1 MQKLPL
7 EMKTLNKE
15 MFFIVNNKDALL
27 GMSKPINKSYV
38 MKKIWQK
45 DDLATN
51 ILVNNFTVGKDLD
64 FDERLAKYDVKG
76 SMAHCKMLAETG
88 IISQEESGQMLY
100 VLNTILD
107 KIEDG
112 SFEID
117 KEAEDI
123 HSQIE
128 AILIEELGDTGKKI
142 HTARSRNDQVLLDIK
157 LYLLDEIREIT
168 ALTDEF
174 FQILIKLADQHKN
187 VLLPGYTHLQIAMP
201 SSFGLWF
208 GAYAEALLDDV
219 EMLFSTKNIINK
231 NPLGSAAGYGSSFPI
246 NRESTTYNLGFQSM
260 NYNSVYAQMTRGK
273 SEKLLSMAMATLA
286 GTLAKFAYDVCLYLN
301 QNFDF
306 ISFPKEFTTGSSI
319 MPHKKNPDIFELVR
333 ARCNRIQALPNE
345 LILLTNNLPSGYHRD
360 VQLTKEIL
368 FPAIDSLKECLEIV
382 SYTLPNIQVKDGI
395 LEDEKYK
402 YLFSVEKINQEV
414 KNGSSFRDAYVKV
427 GQEIENNEFE
437 FEPGDLDYTHQGSL
451 GNLCLD
457 KIEYQFNKLKNKLLG

>member
-1 MQKLPL
+1 
-7 EMKTLNKE
+7 
-15 MFFIVNNKDALL
+15 
-27 GMSKPINKSYV
+27 

-45 DDLATN
+45 DDFATN
-51 ILVNNFTVGKDLD
+51 TSVNKFTVGKDLD

-76 SMAHCKMLAETG
+76 SMAHCKMLAEVG
-88 IISQEESGQMLY
+88 IISGEESKQMLS
-100 VLNTILD
+100 VLEGILKD
-107 KIEDG
+107 IENG
-112 SFEID
+112 TFEID
-117 KEAEDI
+117 KSAEDI

-128 AILIEELGDTGKKI
+128 AILIEKLGDTGKKI

-168 ALTDEF
+168 SLTDEF
-174 FQILIKLADQHKN
+174 FQILIRLAEQHKN

-208 GAYAEALLDDV
+208 GAYAEALVDDV
-219 EMLFSTKNIINK
+219 EMLFSVKNIINK

-246 NRESTTYNLGFQSM
+246 DRESTTYNLGFQAM

-273 SEKLLSMAMATLA
+273 SEKMLSMAMATLA
-286 GTLAKFAYDVCLYLN
+286 GTLGKFAYDVCLYLS

-333 ARCNRIQALPNE
+333 ARCNRIQSLPNE
-345 LILLTNNLPSGYHRD
+345 FILLTSNLPSGYHRD
-360 VQLTKEIL
+360 MQLTKEIL
-368 FPAIDSLKECLEIV
+368 FPAIDSLKECLEILT
-382 SYTLPNIQVKDGI
+382 YALPNIQVKDGI
-395 LEDEKYK
+395 LEDEKYQ
-402 YLFSVEKINQEV
+402 YLFSVEKINEEV

-427 GQEIENNEFE
+427 GQEIENNEFD
-437 FEPGDLDYTHQGSL
+437 FEIKNLNHIHQGSI

>member
-1 MQKLPL
+1 
-7 EMKTLNKE
+7 
-15 MFFIVNNKDALL
+15 
-27 GMSKPINKSYV
+27 

-45 DDLATN
+45 DDNATN
-51 ILVNNFTVGKDLD
+51 ILVNNFTVGNDLD

-76 SMAHCKMLAETG
+76 SIAHCIMLAEAG
-88 IISQEESGQMLY
+88 IITKEESDKIIF
-100 VLNTILD
+100 VLAVVLQDILD
-107 KIEDG
+107 G
-112 SFEID
+112 NFMID
-117 KEAEDI
+117 KNAEDI

-128 AILIEELGDTGKKI
+128 VILIEELGDIGKKI

-174 FQILIKLADQHKN
+174 FQMLIKLAEQHKN
-187 VLLPGYTHLQIAMP
+187 ILLPGYTHLQIAMP

-208 GAYAEALLDDV
+208 GAYAEALLDDM
-219 EMLFSTKNIINK
+219 EMLFSVKNIINK

-246 NRESTTYNLGFQSM
+246 DRESTTYNLGFQSM

-273 SEKLLSMAMATLA
+273 SEKMLSMAMATLA
-286 GTLAKFAYDVCLYLN
+286 GTLGKFAYDVCLYLN

-333 ARCNRIQALPNE
+333 ARCNRIQSLPNE
-345 LILLTNNLPSGYHRD
+345 FILLTNNLPSGYHRD
-360 VQLTKEIL
+360 MQLTKEIL
-368 FPAIDSLKECLEIV
+368 FPAIDSLKECLEILN
-382 SYTLPNIQVKDGI
+382 YTLPNIQVKDGI
-395 LEDEKYK
+395 LDDEKYK
-402 YLFSVEKINQEV
+402 YLFSVEKINEEV

-427 GQEIENNEFE
+427 GQEIERNAFDFE
-437 FEPGDLDYTHQGSL
+437 IGNLNHTHQGSI

>member
-1 MQKLPL
+1 MLGKAG
-7 EMKTLNKE
+7 TDYIFNI
-15 MFFIVNNKDALL
+15 FI
-27 GMSKPINKSYV
+27 

-76 SMAHCKMLAETG
+76 SMAHCKMLAEVG
-88 IISQEESGQMLY
+88 IISEEESKQMLA
-100 VLNTILD
+100 VLSSVLQD
-107 KIEDG
+107 IEEG
-112 SFEID
+112 TFVID

-123 HSQIE
+123 HSQVE
-128 AILIEELGDTGKKI
+128 AILIEKLGDTGKKI

-168 ALTDEF
+168 NLTDVF
-174 FQILIKLADQHKN
+174 FQTLIQLADQHKN
-187 VLLPGYTHLQIAMP
+187 VLLPGYTHFQIAMP

-208 GAYAEALLDDV
+208 GAYAEALLDDL
-219 EMLFSTKNIINK
+219 ELLFSVKNIINK

-246 NRESTTYNLGFQSM
+246 NRETTTYELGFHTM
-260 NYNSVYAQMTRGK
+260 NYNAVYAQMTRGK
-273 SEKLLSMAMATLA
+273 SEKVLAMAMATLG
-286 GTLAKFAYDVCLYLN
+286 GTLAKFAYDVCLYLS

-333 ARCNRIQALPNE
+333 ARCNRIQSLPNE
-345 LILLTNNLPSGYHRD
+345 LMMVTGNLPSGYHRD

-368 FPAIDSLKECLEIV
+368 FPGIDSLKECLEILN
-382 SYTLPNIQVKDGI
+382 YTLPNIQVKDGI

-402 YLFSVEKINQEV
+402 YLFSVEKINEEV
-414 KNGSSFRDAYVKV
+414 KKGSSFRDAYIKI
-427 GQEIENNEFE
+427 GKEIENNEFE
-437 FEPGDLDYTHQGSL
+437 FELQNLNHIHQGSI

-457 KIEYQFNKLKNKLLG
+457 KISYEFNKIKNKLLG

>member
-1 MQKLPL
+1 
-7 EMKTLNKE
+7 
-15 MFFIVNNKDALL
+15 
-27 GMSKPINKSYV
+27 

-45 DDLATN
+45 DDNATN

-76 SMAHCKMLAETG
+76 SMAHCKMLTEVG
-88 IISQEESGQMLY
+88 IISNEESKQMLS
-100 VLNTILD
+100 VLTEILED
-107 KIEDG
+107 IENG
-112 SFEID
+112 TFEID
-117 KEAEDI
+117 KTAEDI

-128 AILIEELGDTGKKI
+128 SILIEKLGDTGKKI

-157 LYLLDEIREIT
+157 LYLVDEIREIT

-174 FQILIKLADQHKN
+174 FQILIKLAEQHKN

-219 EMLFSTKNIINK
+219 EMLFSVKNIINK

-246 NRESTTYNLGFQSM
+246 NRESTTSQLGFQSM

-273 SEKLLSMAMATLA
+273 SEKMLSMAMATLA
-286 GTLAKFAYDVCLYLN
+286 GTLGKFSYDVCLYLS

-333 ARCNRIQALPNE
+333 ARCSRIQSLPNE
-345 LILLTNNLPSGYHRD
+345 FILLTNNLPSGYHRD
-360 VQLTKEIL
+360 MQLTKEIL
-368 FPAIDSLKECLEIV
+368 FPAIDSLKECLEILN
-382 SYTLPNIQVKDGI
+382 YTLPNIQVKDGI
-395 LEDEKYK
+395 LEDDKYK
-402 YLFSVEKINQEV
+402 YLFSVEKINEEV

-427 GQEIENNEFE
+427 GQEIENNEFD
-437 FEPGDLDYTHQGSL
+437 FEIGSLNHTHQGSI

-457 KIEYQFNKLKNKLLG
+457 KIEYQFNKVKNKLLG

>member
-1 MQKLPL
+1 
-7 EMKTLNKE
+7 
-15 MFFIVNNKDALL
+15 
-27 GMSKPINKSYV
+27 

-51 ILVNNFTVGKDLD
+51 ILVNKFTVGKDLD

-88 IISQEESGQMLY
+88 IISVGESEQMLSVLADILNDIESGNF
-100 VLNTILD
+100 V
-107 KIEDG
+107 
-112 SFEID
+112 ID

-123 HSQIE
+123 HSQVE
-128 AILIEELGDTGKKI
+128 AILIEKLGDTGKKI

-187 VLLPGYTHLQIAMP
+187 KLLPGYTHFQIAMP
-201 SSFGLWF
+201 SSFGLWL

-219 EMLFSTKNIINK
+219 ELLFSVKNIINK

-246 NRESTTYNLGFQSM
+246 DRESTTYNLGFQSM

-273 SEKLLSMAMATLA
+273 SEKMLSMAMATLA
-286 GTLAKFAYDVCLYLN
+286 GTLGKFSYDVCLYLS

-368 FPAIDSLKECLEIV
+368 FPAIDSLKECLEILN
-382 SYTLPNIQVKDGI
+382 YTLPNIQVKDGI

-402 YLFSVEKINQEV
+402 YLFSVEKINEEV
-414 KNGSSFRDAYVKV
+414 KKGSSFRDAYVKV

-437 FEPGDLDYTHQGSL
+437 FEAGNLNHTHQGSI

>member
-1 MQKLPL
+1 MHTVL
-7 EMKTLNKE
+7 ENQ
-15 MFFIVNNKDALL
+15 NLL
-27 GMSKPINKSYV
+27 

-88 IISQEESGQMLY
+88 IISLEESEQMLA
-100 VLNTILD
+100 VLNDILQE
-107 KIEDG
+107 IESG
-112 SFEID
+112 NFEID

-123 HSQIE
+123 HSQVE
-128 AILIEELGDTGKKI
+128 AILITKLGDTGKKI

-174 FQILIKLADQHKN
+174 FQILIQLADQHKN

-273 SEKLLSMAMATLA
+273 SEKLLAMAMATLA
-286 GTLAKFAYDVCLYLN
+286 GTLGKFAYDVCLYLN
-301 QNFDF
+301 QNFNF

-368 FPAIDSLKECLEIV
+368 FPAIDSLKECLEIL
-382 SYTLPNIQVKDGI
+382 SYTLPNIEVREGI
-395 LEDEKYK
+395 LEDEKYN
-402 YLFSVEKINQEV
+402 YLFSVEKINEEV
-414 KNGSSFRDAYVKV
+414 KSGSSFRDAYVKV

-437 FEPGDLDYTHQGSL
+437 FEPGALDHTHQGSI

>member
-1 MQKLPL
+1 
-7 EMKTLNKE
+7 
-15 MFFIVNNKDALL
+15 
-27 GMSKPINKSYV
+27 

-45 DDLATN
+45 DNNATN
-51 ILVNNFTVGKDLD
+51 ILVNKFTVGKDLD
-64 FDERLAKYDVKG
+64 FDERLAKYDVQG
-76 SMAHCKMLAETG
+76 SMAHCTMLAEVG
-88 IISQEESGQMLY
+88 IISNEESKQMLS
-100 VLNTILD
+100 VLGEILED
-107 KIEDG
+107 IENG
-112 SFEID
+112 TFEID
-117 KEAEDI
+117 KNAEDI
-123 HSQIE
+123 HSQVE
-128 AILIEELGDTGKKI
+128 SILIEKLGDTGKKI

-157 LYLLDEIREIT
+157 LYLVDEIREIT

-219 EMLFSTKNIINK
+219 EMLFSVKNIINK

-246 NRESTTYNLGFQSM
+246 DRESTTYNLGFQSM

-273 SEKLLSMAMATLA
+273 SEKMLSMAMATLA
-286 GTLAKFAYDVCLYLN
+286 GTLGKFSYDVCLYLS

-333 ARCNRIQALPNE
+333 ARCNRIQSLPNE
-345 LILLTNNLPSGYHRD
+345 FILLTNNLPSGYHRD
-360 VQLTKEIL
+360 MQLTKEIL
-368 FPAIDSLKECLEIV
+368 FPAIDSLKECLEIL

-402 YLFSVEKINQEV
+402 YLFSVEKINEEV

-427 GQEIENNEFE
+427 GQEIENNEFD
-437 FEPGDLDYTHQGSL
+437 FEIGKLNHTHQGSI